1 MNSNT
6 KFEAYK
12 LVKNGEY
19 YKICNIEESEN
30 ENEKKTIYVKK
41 IKNIKKI
48 SKSKTIFQK
57 MKEFIKLNLNFSFIG
72 KETSKS
78 FILNSLKF
86 ENLNRIY
93 NFLFSNDKKINKN
106 DLIKLKKIY
115 ILFNSKQL
123 KKLTNSV
130 KLFLSK

>member
-1 MNSNT
+1 MNT

-30 ENEKKTIYVKK
+30 ENEKKPIYVKK
-41 IKNIKKI
+41 VKNIKKI

-106 DLIKLKKIY
+106 DLIK
-115 ILFNSKQL
+115 F
-123 KKLTNSV
+123 
-130 KLFLSK
+130 

>member
-1 MNSNT
+1 MNT

-41 IKNIKKI
+41 VKNIKKI

-115 ILFNSKQL
+115 ILFNRKQL

>member
-1 MNSNT
+1 MNSNK

-106 DLIKLKKIY
+106 DLFKLKKIY

>member
-1 MNSNT
+1 MNT

-41 IKNIKKI
+41 VKNIKKI

-106 DLIKLKKIY
+106 DLIKLKKNY
-115 ILFNSKQL
+115 ILFNRKQL

>member
-1 MNSNT
+1 MNSNK

-106 DLIKLKKIY
+106 DLIKLKKNY

>member
-1 MNSNT
+1 MNSNK

>member
-1 MNSNT
+1 MNT

-41 IKNIKKI
+41 VKNIKKI

-106 DLIKLKKIY
+106 DLIKLKKNY